1 MNDWWHHTLL
11 GDQSIL
17 IILSI
22 LIGAHA
28 SYTALQGQR
37 KLLPGR
43 WLPSLAM
50 GLGIWAIALTGL
62 LGIQAP
68 RESEYLWLI
77 ILSLGV
83 AIAASGLALSPL
95 ADPSIESSPIR
106 LFHQGIFWTGAIAI
120 PHYLILGLSAT
131 LADSNIIYQCNLWLL
146 LLGLGLTTGL
156 SALSLSLGDE
166 KIPWTRAG
174 LLTAAILGEQT
185 LTNAAIQILPNP
197 VLPNPALDHQ
207 VFFTFTLKGSWVI
220 SQPLVIEA
228 IAVATVII
236 VSLMLA
242 TVKGN
247 PIKSGQDE
255 ERKEDRGERKEDRG
269 ERIEDREERIED
281 REERKEDRGE
291 RIEDRGE
298 RIEAIGERIE
308 AIGERI
314 EKTGE
319 SEPLPGSDRSS
330 HLLTKSVQLESRIA
344 AQTAELAAAKLS
356 LEVEIAQ
363 RQKMEATLQQT
374 QQHYQTL
381 AQVAPVGIFHT
392 NAKGQCL
399 SVNDRWCE
407 IARITSQEA
416 LGDGWIN
423 AIHPEDREAVFAEWD
438 RAAQTNQVFR
448 SEYRFLHEDGTET
461 WVLGWIGAQR
471 NPSGELLGYLG
482 SITDISDLHRIE
494 QQLQKSRQELEQRVE
509 QRTTEL
515 AKATVALRDS
525 QARLDGILASL
536 DDVVWSV
543 STETFEYLYL
553 SPALEGIYGRPA
565 SDFWQNPQLWLE
577 LIHPKDQAEVVKGS
591 EELLKTG
598 SKDVEYR
605 ILLPNGE
612 VRWLRDRARIF
623 YNDEGKAIRI
633 DGIATDITNRKLMEE
648 TLQESDERFRKIFR
662 EGPLGMALIGLDDQ
676 FIQVNERLCDMVG
689 YPQDELIRLTF
700 ADITYPDDLELDIQ
714 LAQRLFRGE
723 LPYYTLEKRYLKK
736 NQEIVWINL
745 TACVIRDE
753 EETPVYY
760 LAIIEDISDRKQ
772 SAARLE
778 KEHQQLQQIITN
790 APVAMVMCDRELK
803 VIAHSNQWLADYH
816 LHGQSIIGQTLEQIL
831 PDMPVHWQQIQQRAL
846 QGEII
851 NSPEEVVHQQNYLKM
866 YLRLAVN
873 PWYNPEGEIGG
884 IVIATNRID
893 ELVQAREIA
902 LDNARMKSEF
912 LANMSHEIRTPM
924 NGVLGMAG
932 LLEQSQLNPEQQDF
946 VQTII
951 ISAENLL
958 NIINDILDFSKLEA
972 GQMPIEFI
980 EFNLQQCIEEVT
992 DLIAGSAYKKQLE
1005 LVSWISRKIPKK
1017 LRGDAGRLR
1026 QILLNLVGNA
1036 VKFTQSGEVIVQAFL
1051 EAETETDIMVMFCV
1065 KDTGIGITPE
1075 KQKKLFQSFSQLDAS
1090 ITREYGGTGLGL
1102 AICQQLVKL
1111 MDGAIGVFSLGNF
1124 YPEPPKILQQ
1134 IEFHHCWEKS
1144 CAENMVTVPKFCSEN
1159 GSTFWFTARL
1169 QKISNPAENLTSIY
1183 PENNLNGLRILVVDD
1198 NDTNRKILRC
1208 QAQEWGMQVD
1218 EVNSGLEAM
1227 KLLEL
1232 SVEKQ
1237 QLYDV
1242 AILDMHMP
1250 TMDGETLGRLIHAN
1264 PDFAP
1269 IKLIMM
1275 TSVNLPNAKE
1285 RLEASV
1291 FSKYLVKPVKES
1303 RLRECLNELFP
1314 GKTTGAE
1321 ITRNLENKL
1330 LENKSLENKS
1340 LENKSL
1346 ENKSLENKSLENKS
1360 ADQIGNREEYLE
1372 KIEEKNSRYD
1382 LGLSPLSSTP
1392 QSSDL
1397 GANLV
1402 GDIVGDILRED
1413 ITGISEEF
1421 NENSTQFAEKFSPTI
1436 LMVED
1441 NAINQKVLQNQLKRL
1456 GYTNITIAAN
1466 GQEAL
1471 DLLETVSYDL
1481 VLMDCQMPVLDGYR
1495 ATELIRQKEANGEH
1509 TVIIAMTAHAMK
1521 GDREKCL
1528 AAGMDDYLAKPI
1540 DLAKFA
1546 AMLKRWSEFLA
1557 TNSKNQKQKIVQTE
1571 SKLNNTR
1578 DIKDLI
1584 NLARLEEISAGDW
1597 QFQEELLQAYLEDME
1612 ILQEKLH
1619 SAIASQDFTA
1629 IRSHA
1634 HTIKG
1639 ASSNIGCLFVEE
1651 IASTLEQKS
1660 VQKESASVL
1669 MSLMDELENRLSYIN
1684 DFFLNNFIK

>member
-1 MNDWWHHTLL
+1 MNDWWHLTLL
-11 GDQSIL
+11 GEQHRL
-17 IILSI
+17 MILSI
-22 LIGAHA
+22 LIAALA
-28 SYTALQGQR
+28 SYTALQGQ
-37 KLLPGR
+37 KKILPGR
-43 WLPSLAM
+43 WWPSLAM

-83 AIAASGLALSPL
+83 AIACSGLALSPL
-95 ADPSIESSPIR
+95 KDQSLGSSPIG
-106 LFHQGIFWTGAIAI
+106 LFQQGILWTGAIAI

-131 LADSNIIYQCNLWLL
+131 LADSNIIYQCNFWLL
-146 LLGLGLTTGL
+146 LLGLGLSTGL

-166 KIPWTRAG
+166 TIPWTRAG

-185 LTNAAIQILPNP
+185 LTNAAIKILPNSP
-197 VLPNPALDHQ
+197 LPNSLFLNSGLGHGIF
-207 VFFTFTLKGSWVI
+207 VTFTFKRSWMI
-220 SQPLVIEA
+220 SQSFFIWA

-236 VSLMLA
+236 SSLMLA
-242 TVKGN
+242 TVKDN
-247 PIKSGQDE
+247 RSKSGQDE
-255 ERKEDRGERKEDRG
+255 EKKEDRG
-269 ERIEDREERIED
+269 ERIENRGERIQE
-281 REERKEDRGE
+281 REKRKEETGKINEKREKRKEDRGE
-291 RIEDRGE
+291 R
-298 RIEAIGERIE
+298 A
-308 AIGERI
+308 
-314 EKTGE
+314 
-319 SEPLPGSDRSS
+319 EPLPGSDRSS
-330 HLLTKSVQLESRIA
+330 DSLTTVQQLENRIA
-344 AQTAELAAAKLS
+344 AQTAELVAAKLS

-363 RQKMEATLQQT
+363 RQKMETTLRQT

-407 IARITSQEA
+407 IARMTCQEA

-438 RAAQTNQVFR
+438 RAAETNQVFR

-461 WVLGWIGAQR
+461 WVLGWIGAER
-471 NPSGELLGYLG
+471 NQNGELLGYLG
-482 SITDISDLHRIE
+482 SITDISDRHRIE

-515 AKATVALRDS
+515 AKSTVALRDS
-525 QARLDGILASL
+525 QARLDGILASI

-553 SPALEGIYGRPA
+553 SPGLEGIYGRPA
-565 SDFWQNPQLWLE
+565 AEFWHNPQLWLK

-598 SKDVEYR
+598 SKDIEYR
-605 ILLPNGE
+605 ILLPDGE

-623 YNDEGKAIRI
+623 YNDLGQAIRI
-633 DGIATDITNRKLMEE
+633 DGIATDITNRKFMEE
-648 TLQESDERFRKIFR
+648 TLQESEERFRKIFR
-662 EGPLGMALIGLDDQ
+662 EGPLGMALIGLHYQ

-689 YPQDELIRLTF
+689 YPQHELMRLTF

-723 LPYYTLEKRYLKK
+723 IPYYTLEKRYVKK

-753 EETPVYY
+753 QQTPVYY

-803 VIAHSNQWLADYH
+803 VIAHSNQWLADYN
-816 LHGQSIIGQTLEQIL
+816 LKGQSIIGQTLEQIL

-851 NSPEEVVHQQNYLKM
+851 NSPEEVVHQQNSVKM

-873 PWYNPEGEIGG
+873 PWYKPEGEIGG
-884 IVIATNRID
+884 IVIATNPID

-902 LDNARMKSEF
+902 LDNVRMKSEF

-932 LLEQSQLNPEQQDF
+932 LLEQSDLNSEQKYF

-972 GQMPIEFI
+972 GQMPLEFI
-980 EFNLQQCIEEVT
+980 EFNLQQCLEEVT
-992 DLIAGSAYKKQLE
+992 DLLAVSAYKKQLE
-1005 LVSWISRKIPKK
+1005 LVSWSSRKIPTT

-1036 VKFTQSGEVIVQAFL
+1036 VKFTQSGEVILQAFL
-1051 EAETETDIMVMFCV
+1051 EAETETDVVVMFCV
-1065 KDTGIGITPE
+1065 KDTGIGITRE
-1075 KQKKLFQSFSQLDAS
+1075 KQKKLFKSFSQVDAS

-1102 AICQQLVKL
+1102 AICQQLVNL
-1111 MDGAIGVFSLGNF
+1111 MEGEIGVFSLGNF
-1124 YPEPPKILQQ
+1124 YPDPPKILQQ
-1134 IEFHHCWEKS
+1134 IQFQNCLEKS
-1144 CAENMVTVPKFCSEN
+1144 CAETMVTVPKFCAEN
-1159 GSTFWFTARL
+1159 GSTFWFTVRL
-1169 QKISNPAENLTSIY
+1169 QKNPNTTENLKSIN
-1183 PENNLNGLRILVVDD
+1183 PKNNLIGLRLLVVDD
-1198 NDTNRKILRC
+1198 NDTNRKILRY

-1218 EVNSGLEAM
+1218 EVNSGFAAM

-1237 QLYDV
+1237 QFYDV
-1242 AILDMHMP
+1242 AILDMQMP
-1250 TMDGETLGRLIHAN
+1250 TIDGETLGRLIRAN
-1264 PDFAP
+1264 PDFTP

-1285 RLEASV
+1285 RLEAAG
-1291 FSKYLVKPVKES
+1291 FCKYLVKPVKES
-1303 RLRECLNELFP
+1303 RLRECLNGLFS
-1314 GKTTGAE
+1314 GNTTGAE
-1321 ITRNLENKL
+1321 IPRDLESKL
-1330 LENKSLENKS
+1330 LENQRLKNQSLEHQSLEHQIADKIANSEAETEKKEEENKS
-1340 LENKSL
+1340 WEFVLYPG
-1346 ENKSLENKSLENKS
+1346 
-1360 ADQIGNREEYLE
+1360 A
-1372 KIEEKNSRYD
+1372 
-1382 LGLSPLSSTP
+1382 STTL
-1392 QSSDL
+1392 SSDL
-1397 GANLV
+1397 GANLG
-1402 GDIVGDILRED
+1402 GDIVPDIAGEIVRED
-1413 ITGISEEF
+1413 ITGIPEEF
-1421 NENSTQFAEKFSPTI
+1421 NQNFTQEVTAEFDLKI
-1436 LMVED
+1436 LIVED
-1441 NAINQKVLQNQLKRL
+1441 NGINQKVLQHQLKRL
-1456 GYTNITIAAN
+1456 GYTNLTIAAN

-1471 DLLETVSYDL
+1471 DLLATVSYDL
-1481 VLMDCQMPVLDGYR
+1481 VLMDCQMSVLDGYR
-1495 ATELIRQKEANGEH
+1495 ATELIRQKEANGQH

-1528 AAGMDDYLAKPI
+1528 AAGMDDYLAKPV
-1540 DLAKFA
+1540 DLGKLA
-1546 AMLKRWSEFLA
+1546 AILKRWSEFLA
-1557 TNSKNQKQKIVQTE
+1557 TNSASNSENKNLLETHTE
-1571 SKLNNTR
+1571 NQPNNPR
-1578 DIKDLI
+1578 DIKDGDINHLI

-1597 QFQEELLQAYLEDME
+1597 EFQQELLQAYLEDMK
-1612 ILQEKLH
+1612 ILQEKLQ

-1639 ASSNIGCLFVEE
+1639 ASSNIGCLFLEE
-1651 IASTLEQKS
+1651 IASILEQKS
-1660 VQKESASVL
+1660 AQKESASVL
-1669 MSLMDELENRLSYIN
+1669 ISLMDELENRLSYIN
-1684 DFFLNNFIK
+1684 DFFLKNFIKSGNQIT